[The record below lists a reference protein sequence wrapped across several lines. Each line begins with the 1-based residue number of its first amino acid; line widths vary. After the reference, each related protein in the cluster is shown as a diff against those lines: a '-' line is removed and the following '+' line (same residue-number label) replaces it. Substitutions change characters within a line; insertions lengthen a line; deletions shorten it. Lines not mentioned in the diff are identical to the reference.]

1 MLRST
6 KIVATL
12 GPASSDA
19 DVLEQMFLAGVDV
32 VRLNFSHGSYEYHAG
47 SIANLR
53 GIMAGSKRAC
63 SIMLDT
69 KGPEIRSGKVTGG
82 SVNLKQVRFLVG
94 ADDSE
99 DATALCHFV
108 TFHVIRYIIGTKSVL
123 DLGRKV

>member
-1 MLRST
+1 M
-6 KIVATL
+6 
-12 GPASSDA
+12 
-19 DVLEQMFLAGVDV
+19 
-32 VRLNFSHGSYEYHAG
+32 RLNFSHGSYEYHAG

-82 SVNLKQVRFLVG
+82 SVNLKQVRSLVG

-99 DATALCHFV
+99 DAAALCHYFA
-108 TFHVIRYIIGTKSVL
+108 FRVIRDIIGTKSL
-123 DLGRKV
+123 FDLGRKVQGC